1 MAEIAVTA
9 APFLVDQVSSSLGQL
24 WNNQKDVQDDVEYLR
39 DCQLGRFSTYLADN
53 DGDEG
58 SEQHRK
64 CVKEIRNVANYIED
78 VLGEFMYH
86 VPHRFHRFKFS
97 NTLDKAAHAA
107 KLSIF
112 PWSSVRKVVANIKS
126 VKGKIDNICKLYGLT
141 IHSIRLEEGSSSGS
155 KSDNQVALYIP
166 AGDEEILGYEKH
178 REALVRQLT
187 DQESRNIT
195 ISVVGPG
202 GSGKT
207 TIVSKVYK
215 SKRIWRHFD
224 CRARV
229 QVSQSFNNEELFCS
243 MLKEFCESRKDPIP
257 SRGTSTQVCCFNNLI
272 LILYTC
278 CYKYFIFIIF
288 YVKNPSLPRF
298 IDLLCFNLLYKS
310 VH

>member
-39 DCQLGRFSTYLADN
+39 DCLGRFSTYLADN

-107 KLSIF
+107 KLSIY

-141 IHSIRLEEGSSSGS
+141 IHSIRLEEG
-155 KSDNQVALYIP
+155 
-166 AGDEEILGYEKH
+166 
-178 REALVRQLT
+178 
-187 DQESRNIT
+187 
-195 ISVVGPG
+195 
-202 GSGKT
+202 
-207 TIVSKVYK
+207 
-215 SKRIWRHFD
+215 
-224 CRARV
+224 
-229 QVSQSFNNEELFCS
+229 
-243 MLKEFCESRKDPIP
+243 
-257 SRGTSTQVCCFNNLI
+257 
-272 LILYTC
+272 
-278 CYKYFIFIIF
+278 
-288 YVKNPSLPRF
+288 
-298 IDLLCFNLLYKS
+298 
-310 VH
+310 